1 MRSLRS
7 GRAVGAALALVLVIL
22 VTGSASAA
30 ELTPVEKCTRDGFPV
45 TPTAFG
51 KSRGSRFTTVAGWV
65 FLDGSTPVVGARV
78 EIVSRGRP
86 LRLRARTSTRTGP
99 GGAFLVAVPK
109 LPAGAQLIAR
119 GGRVRGKAFR
129 GTLRATLG
137 GYTPGAS
144 LYVNPASTLVTAYL
158 SAFPRRTPARAAAAV
173 RRFLGLPS
181 GTNITVDLQS
191 SSSVFSAST
200 FLAQSR
206 GNVNGLLIRLARALR
221 EGKVRRFQGARGLP
235 AAPTLRSDS
244 VADDLTIWFVKQLAN
259 GAVSKLGGSGMG
271 WVMSQYGI
279 EDGIEGQVRRL
290 SQQLERIDQQLTALS
305 TQVRVLIAKVN
316 ELYLANLAKDLDDA
330 RSLIKSRMDDLMWVA
345 NMSGETP
352 PPDRKELEQ
361 ETCEKLRLLRPLA
374 EGTTSFGYAELK
386 INGAF
391 FPQGSGSK
399 SLTEAGSL
407 VVGDKYGHWW
417 TLGASAEMRALVDYW
432 TAVQADWLALRL
444 EWDHAAKPCTMAN
457 PTVNSCE
464 ALRWTTRY
472 LSDSAAETDSAPVLE
487 PSNTWI
493 DRATGLMW
501 APASYDPMRDWQ
513 LPRSGSMRSVFGDPQ
528 RGPGW
533 NVWYNSSLPTN
544 CTDYA
549 VVICAIEGKG
559 RNGSQFGGFTDW
571 GAPTEPQ
578 ITALVAG
585 YKIKP
590 YYRPYDLLI
599 GRPPFGPGLPR
610 AWLEGMGTPRVLT
623 KTCKTSSDIRDLPR
637 WECVI
642 DYLGEERA
650 PYENV
655 NITAAGYLLV
665 RKPARVSDYTDA
677 RLSGGP
683 YRYVATNGN
692 DTNNTC
698 TSYVLPCKTLARA
711 LDQANSGDVIRLGGG
726 TFTGGVTVSKS
737 VTISGN
743 GAGLTMISGGGPV
756 VRVKAGA
763 TVAIDDLTITGGR
776 ATAAE
781 TGGGIENGGT
791 LTLTDSA
798 VTASQAPD
806 GGGIRNGDGGTLRIV
821 GSTITGNSGDIG
833 GIENRAAVSATPASL
848 TMINSTVSANTGG
861 GIVSATGNP
870 VSLFNVTIT
879 ANTPSPGNT
888 FGALAANP
896 ATLTNTLVA
905 ANPGLADCYGVL
917 TAGPRGH
924 NLIGAVGSDC
934 RFGAGTS
941 AGNLLGSP
949 SSPLDPKLGPL
960 TGNGGPTKTNALL
973 EGSPAIGAG
982 DAAACADP
990 GTVAGIDQRG
1000 YRRQRGSCD
1009 IGAYDSKAVNTP

>member
-30 ELTPVEKCTRDGFPV
+30 ELTPVEQCTRDGFPV

-109 LPAGAQLIAR
+109 LPASAQLVAR

-129 GTLRATLG
+129 GPLRATLG

-158 SAFPRRTPARAAAAV
+158 SAFPKRTPARAAAAV

-191 SSSVFSAST
+191 SSTVFSAST
-200 FLAQSR
+200 FLARSR

-472 LSDSAAETDSAPVLE
+472 RSDSAAETDSAPVLE

-513 LPRSGSMRSVFGDPQ
+513 LTRSGSMRSVFGDPQ

-559 RNGSQFGGFTDW
+559 RNGSQFGGLTDW

-599 GRPPFGPGLPR
+599 GKPPFGPGLPR

-623 KTCKTSSDIRDLPR
+623 KTCKTSSDVRDLPR

-665 RKPARVSDYTDA
+665 RKPARVSDYTAA

-743 GAGLTMISGGGPV
+743 GARPD
-756 VRVKAGA
+756 
-763 TVAIDDLTITGGR
+763 DDLGRRPGRTRQGRGHGCDRRPHDHGR
-776 ATAAE
+776 AGDRSRDRRRDRERRHADAHRQCRDRE
-781 TGGGIENGGT
+781 PGT
-791 LTLTDSA
+791 RRRRHP
-798 VTASQAPD
+798 Q
-806 GGGIRNGDGGTLRIV
+806 RR
-821 GSTITGNSGDIG
+821 
-833 GIENRAAVSATPASL
+833 RRH
-848 TMINSTVSANTGG
+848 
-861 GIVSATGNP
+861 
-870 VSLFNVTIT
+870 
-879 ANTPSPGNT
+879 
-888 FGALAANP
+888 AANRRQHDHRQLRRRRRDREP
-896 ATLTNTLVA
+896 RRRERHPRKPDHDQQYRQRQHGRRDRERHGQ
-905 ANPGLADCYGVL
+905 PGLAVQRHD
-917 TAGPRGH
+917 H
-924 NLIGAVGSDC
+924 SEH
-934 RFGAGTS
+934 
-941 AGNLLGSP
+941 
-949 SSPLDPKLGPL
+949 
-960 TGNGGPTKTNALL
+960 AL
-973 EGSPAIGAG
+973 A
-982 DAAACADP
+982 
-990 GTVAGIDQRG
+990 
-1000 YRRQRGSCD
+1000 RQRVRRARGQPSHAD
-1009 IGAYDSKAVNTP
+1009 EHAPSGQPRSGGLLRRPDSGAARAQPDRRGRQ